1 MSFSEEYAKLRK
13 KRLEEEE
20 EKVDSKTSFAEEYAA
35 LRRQRLREEEKS
47 SSSLSSDE
55 IAKSI
60 LKNPSSLWDTLRED
74 ISAKKEKENA
84 LLEDQQQLFENT
96 KAQLLSDMETYRNA
110 SDKQKEALKPYL
122 KQKYGDIL
130 QLNGEVEEDAY
141 FTSGL
146 LSDGYDYGDIS
157 RTIIGTAKDASNN
170 FWSGALETPEN
181 LIDAA
186 LIGVGH
192 VSDFFGNHSYAE
204 TLYKASGKDLY
215 DAKSMLEAPSIR
227 DQLLKEV
234 GAEPENYT
242 DYSILG
248 GKTNSLLQSGGQM
261 AAASALQA
269 VGVPWE
275 LTMGASSY
283 SQEFNNAKAN
293 GATTGEAAFSAAV
306 SAGAEILTEKLFKI
320 PGLEISGQG
329 KLGTSIADKL
339 AKKFSSTAAKNL
351 LNWGVNLVGEG
362 AEETVTD
369 FFQRLG
375 QVLSYEREETLEE
388 LVNSEDARNK
398 YLSQVKEKLFGE
410 EALESYKDSFIG
422 GAAMSAVGGLP
433 TTISATKAGVDLTSG
448 LSKNEQ
454 AVVDKLFDQEV
465 AERQKSET
473 LSQKDKAKI
482 YEGIIEKLEKGQLST
497 DDIEAVLGGED
508 YKAYKDILDKETAL
522 EDKKKALQE
531 EQMRLREERQKL
543 AEEYTPLNN
552 KAWNERSGE
561 EYDRMDEIDQRIE
574 EIKNRNT
581 EIKTEL
587 KDIDSKLNDETAQ
600 GQKKSQKAQLSQK
613 VYEMSKSDRLVES
626 YLENVRKTQKFEADL
641 SKYSKTQKAFVQKA
655 MDSGVLNNSS
665 TTHELV
671 DLMAN
676 IHEQKGVDFDFTN
689 NEKLKESG
697 FSLEGAEINGFVNG
711 KNVTVNV
718 NAKKALNSVVGHEV
732 AHVLEGSQM
741 YDALAEVVETYAKT
755 KGEYD
760 ARLAQIKNL
769 YTGKEGYTGTDAD
782 AKFRKEVVAD
792 LVGDYIFTDK
802 AFVQNLSTNRNV
814 FQKIYDEI
822 KYLYNVATAGSEQK
836 RQLEKAKKIFAQVWR
851 DTKNTT
857 AEGGTKY
864 SLNKDA
870 ATELHKALYDTR
882 YRNEVRLRDET
893 PAIML
898 AQKGVKNLP
907 MAMNA
912 SHIRENV
919 FTEDEARSLGLRVDD
934 DTHYHGL
941 GEEFFLKVID
951 GLDNVKEAYRG
962 TKNATDPNRGE
973 DYFLLVSEFTDDA
986 GNTVNVPVYI
996 NEHAQFN
1003 RVFVDVNKISTVFG
1017 RENFRDYIN
1026 RQIQQ
1031 KNLVRIK
1038 NRSTQASERN
1048 ELISL
1053 GYGED
1058 ASFEANVPQ
1067 ETPGVNPQNAPTEQQ
1082 NEKGLNREQELIFSL
1097 SNDTKY
1103 ADAGIAL
1110 NKSNGYVAEE
1120 VMEAQKLMRE
1130 RVANRLREMSEKG
1143 VALPE
1148 DMEGKTDI
1156 ANSSYDVTEENTTI
1170 CPRSLSSE
1178 AFVDAVSEYIGR
1190 PLTVEEQIYISQDL
1204 QGRSMTPECTY
1215 CYVATDRKAYR
1226 AFLGEY
1232 VKQRDAVIEELKIAP
1247 NADTSR
1253 SGELYKEFLNGRKD
1267 TSPMY
1272 NRFKMWVDAYQNG
1285 TPMIDA
1291 SHLANM
1297 SKLMGDLNEFGA
1309 ELKPQIED
1317 AMKYAQS
1324 ASWAKK
1330 RVNYVAYNGH
1340 ILKWKQDRINKL
1352 NSHYGLRMYSFSDF
1366 HPAFVLENM
1375 QMISDASVRGLKMLG
1390 YTKDI
1395 DFVEIFAPSGMNI
1408 NVSTFGFESGGNVYE
1423 NNIIGAEWEKAK
1435 ALREQYPN
1443 VGITFVATND
1453 ATVNWALDQ
1462 DWIDVVIPYH
1472 LVRTGAEV
1480 AKAFNY
1486 TNYTSESS
1494 DVKDAEWKKGDK
1506 KYIAPTEHNNDKAT
1520 YLEALAKNHLKP
1532 RFERFLD
1539 NPNYMKLVNECRQS
1553 ASESQ
1558 PVQPKFNEEAIDRTL
1573 ARLEANGYYQPIG
1586 GSVERMYEIAAE
1598 VAEDMTQKLAPT
1610 MSLSETGTEDIAPIG
1625 WNVRGEDVAFDAPMA
1640 TTSEAVEGSVS
1651 EEISGEEIAPL
1662 NAETVVAA
1670 AEEVPAAEM
1679 KPPVAKP
1686 ARQPG
1691 KSEKERK
1698 WYGTSTASEAVDG
1711 AVTPDDIPDEVR
1723 YYQPIPN
1730 KKTLGNANDMLELHG
1745 YDQSLSDF
1753 KSKMRDNKVSLD
1765 DIALGERLIQEAVK
1779 KGDTKTATDL
1789 IMDISILGTELGQKV
1804 QALSIIKRLTPE
1816 GQLKMLTKAVERG
1829 KTKGDKAYKGVEI
1842 TEEDAKIITDV
1853 YKEDGSFDQKELTE
1867 AVETVKQRIAD
1878 RMKIGAMDYV
1888 NEWRYLSMLGNPKT
1902 HIRNIVSNIAMSG
1915 TRAVKNAVARTIEG
1929 IAPIKERTKTWKQA
1943 TDFVKDYA
1951 KQATMEE
1958 YSAAKDGKYSDD
1970 MSLKSKRKVLKGVVG
1985 KAADINSALLSWE
1998 DKVFSQSAYRSSLQ
2012 EYLTANGIKTEA
2024 DLQSNPQLVAKAKAY
2039 AMQQAKEATF
2049 QQDSYIASKISEIE
2063 RKNPLFN
2070 IAIGSTLPFKK
2081 TPINIAKTAAA
2092 YSPLGFARNIYDAV
2106 QVAKGEMDASTAVDH
2121 LAQTLTGSSLAL
2133 IGYFLAQ
2140 AGILNGAGDDDKEGN
2155 YDYQLGKQSYSLNFN
2170 GDTYSLSWLSPVA
2183 MPLFVGANAYEQLV
2197 EGKEWNGDVV
2207 VETLAQTLDPMSEMS
2222 FLSSLDSVLSSYD
2235 SGIQKFV
2242 GIFETAAQSY
2252 VGQFIP
2258 TLSSQVAAA
2267 TDDTKR
2273 STKASADSGFKFGDS
2288 LMNQIK
2294 YKIPGLRQTLEPTTD
2309 VWGNEVKQTEDDGI
2323 RMIESFFAPWSKR
2336 NGIGTTVDEEIK
2348 ELYSQTGD
2356 TGLIPTI
2363 PNSYLNYGGE
2373 KYNMSAEDYTQYK
2386 KLYGQ
2391 TAYGLLDTLFE
2402 MDTYQNASAEE
2413 RADMVNKVY
2422 DYAREE
2428 AKREYFEKQG
2438 VDYTNATK
2446 DGEKYYKEEP
2456 IKGAIDM
2463 DTALDEYKFFVDSPG
2478 KYSVA
2483 VAVGGYEKYTGYKD
2497 SLNDIKSDKD
2507 KNGDSISGSRKKK
2520 VVEYINSLDASFGEK
2535 IILFKS
2541 EYPADDRY
2549 NRQIVEYLNSREDLS
2564 AEDIRTILTELDF
2577 TVDEEGYVT
2586 WD

>member
-146 LSDGYDYGDIS
+146 FADGYDYGDVS
-157 RTIIGTAKDASNN
+157 KTILGTGKDASNN
-170 FWSGALETPEN
+170 FFAGALEIPEN
-181 LIDAA
+181 LMDAA

-192 VSDFFGNHSYAE
+192 VSELFGNKSYADV
-204 TLYKASGKDLY
+204 LYKASGKDIY

-261 AAASALQA
+261 AGAAALQA
-269 VGVPWE
+269 VGVPWQ

-283 SQEFNNAKAN
+283 SQEFNNAKAS
-293 GATTGEAAFSAAV
+293 GATTAEAAFSAAV
-306 SAGAEILTEKLFKI
+306 SAGAEILTERFFKI
-320 PGLEISGQG
+320 PGISVSGQG
-329 KLGTSIADKL
+329 KLGSSIVDKL
-339 AKKFSSTAAKNL
+339 AKSFSGTAAKNL
-351 LNWGVNLVGEG
+351 LNWGVNMIGEG

-375 QVLSYEREETLEE
+375 QVLSYEREETWEE
-388 LVNSEDARNK
+388 LANSEEARNK
-398 YLSQVKEKLFGE
+398 YLSQVKDKLFGE

-433 TTISATKAGVDLTSG
+433 TTISATKNGVDLNSG

-454 AVVDKLFDQEV
+454 AVVDKLFEKEV
-465 AERQKSET
+465 ADREKTET
-473 LSQKDKAKI
+473 ISQKDKAKI
-482 YEGIIEKLEKGQLST
+482 YEEIVEKLEKGQLNT

-508 YKAYKDILDKETAL
+508 YKAYKETLDKETAL

-626 YLENVRKTQKFEADL
+626 YLENVRKTKKFEADL
-641 SKYSKTQKAFVQKA
+641 SKYSEKQKAFVQKA

-697 FSLEGAEINGFVNG
+697 FSLDGAEINGFVNG

-755 KGEYD
+755 KGEFD
-760 ARLAQIKNL
+760 TRLAQIKKL

-851 DTKNTT
+851 DTKNTVVEDGVRYALGAQT
-857 AEGGTKY
+857 AQGQFQYTKPF
-864 SLNKDA
+864 SDQLND
-870 ATELHKALYDTR
+870 
-882 YRNEVRLRDET
+882 
-893 PAIML
+893 
-898 AQKGVKNLP
+898 
-907 MAMNA
+907 
-912 SHIRENV
+912 
-919 FTEDEARSLGLRVDD
+919 
-934 DTHYHGL
+934 
-941 GEEFFLKVID
+941 
-951 GLDNVKEAYRG
+951 
-962 TKNATDPNRGE
+962 
-973 DYFLLVSEFTDDA
+973 
-986 GNTVNVPVYI
+986 
-996 NEHAQFN
+996 
-1003 RVFVDVNKISTVFG
+1003 
-1017 RENFRDYIN
+1017 
-1026 RQIQQ
+1026 
-1031 KNLVRIK
+1031 
-1038 NRSTQASERN
+1038 
-1048 ELISL
+1048 
-1053 GYGED
+1053 
-1058 ASFEANVPQ
+1058 
-1067 ETPGVNPQNAPTEQQ
+1067 
-1082 NEKGLNREQELIFSL
+1082 
-1097 SNDTKY
+1097 
-1103 ADAGIAL
+1103 
-1110 NKSNGYVAEE
+1110 
-1120 VMEAQKLMRE
+1120 
-1130 RVANRLREMSEKG
+1130 
-1143 VALPE
+1143 
-1148 DMEGKTDI
+1148 
-1156 ANSSYDVTEENTTI
+1156 
-1170 CPRSLSSE
+1170 
-1178 AFVDAVSEYIGR
+1178 
-1190 PLTVEEQIYISQDL
+1190 
-1204 QGRSMTPECTY
+1204 
-1215 CYVATDRKAYR
+1215 
-1226 AFLGEY
+1226 
-1232 VKQRDAVIEELKIAP
+1232 
-1247 NADTSR
+1247 
-1253 SGELYKEFLNGRKD
+1253 
-1267 TSPMY
+1267 
-1272 NRFKMWVDAYQNG
+1272 YQNG
-1285 TPMIDA
+1285 NIKPDDALVVGATPNVLKKIGLLALPMTINQKHVGDALNGTYKGTQQEKMDHTFTAQELGKLPEKLADPVAIIYDKRTGKANASESTIDVIVEMTVASGKQVLAAVQVNGSGHINGIRVDANKVSTVHGNTDTVTRLIDA
-1291 SHLANM
+1291 INDHTSGNVSVFYLNNDKTTKVLQSTGNPIPSGLSDLDGFIHSITDTGSPVKMRISSVTESQQFKRWFGDWQNHPENA
-1297 SKLMGDLNEFGA
+1297 SKIVNTDGTPKVMYHGS
-1309 ELKPQIED
+1309 P
-1317 AMKYAQS
+1317 AQFTVFDRKK
-1324 ASWAKK
+1324 AKSS
-1330 RVNYVAYNGH
+1330 G
-1340 ILKWKQDRINKL
+1340 
-1352 NSHYGLRMYSFSDF
+1352 HYGKGFYFTDSTSHAGTYGNQYS
-1366 HPAFVLENM
+1366 VYL
-1375 QMISDASVRGLKMLG
+1375 
-1390 YTKDI
+1390 
-1395 DFVEIFAPSGMNI
+1395 NI
-1408 NVSTFGFESGGNVYE
+1408 RNPLESGGNTVTRDQVRRYLESVAE
-1423 NNIIGAEWEKAK
+1423 NEDYSIENYGTYDVDAILENVMGQEKTTDAFKIIQDINLTAIGDMVEAAE
-1435 ALREQYPN
+1435 LFN
-1443 VGITFVATND
+1443 
-1453 ATVNWALDQ
+1453 TVNGTKFDG
-1462 DWIDVVIPYH
+1462 IRV
-1472 LVRTGAEV
+1472 
-1480 AKAFNY
+1480 
-1486 TNYTSESS
+1486 
-1494 DVKDAEWKKGDK
+1494 
-1506 KYIAPTEHNNDKAT
+1506 PTETVAFYPEQIKSATDNIGTFDGNNPDIR
-1520 YLEALAKNHLKP
+1520 YS
-1532 RFERFLD
+1532 
-1539 NPNYMKLVNECRQS
+1539 M
-1553 ASESQ
+1553 
-1558 PVQPKFNEEAIDRTL
+1558 
-1573 ARLEANGYYQPIG
+1573 
-1586 GSVERMYEIAAE
+1586 
-1598 VAEDMTQKLAPT
+1598 
-1610 MSLSETGTEDIAPIG
+1610 SETDTEDIAPVG
-1625 WNVRGEDVAFDAPMA
+1625 WQIRGEDVAMREQIAPLPDWAPRERTSGRKKTAAEAPIAPMPETVKGPLPETVEAPEAESTMYAPMA

-1711 AVTPDDIPDEVR
+1711 AVTPDDIPDELR

-1853 YKEDGSFDQKELTE
+1853 YKEDGTFDQKELTE

-1998 DKVFSQSAYRSSLQ
+1998 DKVFSKSAYRSSLQ

-2092 YSPLGFARNIYDAV
+2092 YSPLGTARVIYDAFNMKNGKV
-2106 QVAKGEMDASTAVDH
+2106 KATETVDH
-2121 LAQTLTGSSLAL
+2121 IAQSLTGWAL
-2133 IGYFLAQ
+2133 FAMGYFFAQ
-2140 AGILNGAGDDDKEGN
+2140 AGILNGAGEDDKESK
-2155 YDYQLGKQSYSLNFN
+2155 YDYQLGEQAYSFNFN

-2197 EGKEWNGDVV
+2197 EEKDWDANVTFE
-2207 VETLAQTLDPMSEMS
+2207 AICQTLDPLSEMS

-2235 SGIQKFV
+2235 SGIQKFG

-2323 RMIESFFAPWSKR
+2323 RTIESFFAPWSKR

-2463 DTALDEYKFFVDSPG
+2463 DMALDEYKFFVDSPG

-2507 KNGDSISGSRKKK
+2507 KNGDSVSGSRKKK

-2577 TVDEEGYVT
+2577 KVDEEGYVT

>member
-13 KRLEEEE
+13 KRLGEEEKKIDSGSSFSERYAALKKKREEEEE
-20 EKVDSKTSFAEEYAA
+20 EKP
-35 LRRQRLREEEKS
+35 
-47 SSSLSSDE
+47 SSSLTQSTQTTMTSTDAISLWRSALNALDTAE
-55 IAKSI
+55 TDAQKQAIGDALKSMLGDNI
-60 LKNPSSLWDTLRED
+60 PDRNSIKVVEDNSGVFKSSSLWDDGYQVGDITRTIGSSANDLGVSFLEGVSQPVEGLTDLLLHGTAELIDLFGGDEAADALRDWTSVNHVQKAAQWYRDFTGKGDESALGD
-74 ISAKKEKENA
+74 FSRNIGSGLGQIADMILLGELGAAAGWGSKAIGAANTGFLGLSSMGSGIGEALQGGATKGEAWGYGALQGAVEAGSEMIFGGLGKGLKVLGLGKGLTSIDDQIAKKISSGISNKFFKSLTQAGVKASAEGLEEVLAGIGTAAAKKLTYLSEEEFGQ
-84 LLEDQQQLFENT
+84 LLEDEN
-96 KAQLLSDMETYRNA
+96 LWESFL
-110 SDKQKEALKPYL
+110 
-122 KQKYGDIL
+122 
-130 QLNGEVEEDAY
+130 
-141 FTSGL
+141 
-146 LSDGYDYGDIS
+146 
-157 RTIIGTAKDASNN
+157 
-170 FWSGALETPEN
+170 SGA
-181 LIDAA
+181 I
-186 LIGVGH
+186 
-192 VSDFFGNHSYAE
+192 VSGIAQMGDVANSTQTG
-204 TLYKASGKDLY
+204 
-215 DAKSMLEAPSIR
+215 R
-227 DQLLKEV
+227 DMIT
-234 GAEPENYT
+234 G
-242 DYSILG
+242 
-248 GKTNSLLQSGGQM
+248 
-261 AAASALQA
+261 
-269 VGVPWE
+269 
-275 LTMGASSY
+275 LT
-283 SQEFNNAKAN
+283 
-293 GATTGEAAFSAAV
+293 
-306 SAGAEILTEKLFKI
+306 
-320 PGLEISGQG
+320 
-329 KLGTSIADKL
+329 
-339 AKKFSSTAAKNL
+339 
-351 LNWGVNLVGEG
+351 
-362 AEETVTD
+362 
-369 FFQRLG
+369 
-375 QVLSYEREETLEE
+375 
-388 LVNSEDARNK
+388 
-398 YLSQVKEKLFGE
+398 
-410 EALESYKDSFIG
+410 
-422 GAAMSAVGGLP
+422 
-433 TTISATKAGVDLTSG
+433 
-448 LSKNEQ
+448 KNEQ
-454 AVVDKLFDQEV
+454 AVVDKVYENELSNLTKQQDKVTGREKSKLYDTV
-465 AERQKSET
+465 IERM
-473 LSQKDKAKI
+473 
-482 YEGIIEKLEKGQLST
+482 EKGQLST

-574 EIKNRNT
+574 EIKNRNA

-689 NEKLKESG
+689 SEKLKESG

-760 ARLAQIKNL
+760 ARLAQIKKL

-851 DTKNTT
+851 ETKNTT

-864 SLNKDA
+864 SYSKPNFTKDEWSIVNRKRFSEFYNPKYDLDTDRKWMYFNEKGMSGFAIYSKTDPDDPTLLHWSRGKSASKDYEKISLFLEGGKNANSGRTAIDRLLADIKHNERIGSNGISYAEGSLPSIENVPVSFGTSGSNRRGDYGDGAENLRAEEITEYNKEASENSDA
-870 ATELHKALYDTR
+870 SSVTFSNDYATIRNFMKEGDTGER
-882 YRNEVRLRDET
+882 DSDIQYSLSGNIDKYSEPFYSNMAIVVDGVKQDKLGASSVVNMLRG
-893 PAIML
+893 
-898 AQKGVKNLP
+898 KGVKAEEIKWSGIEAWLDGKKSVTKAELQEFVKGSQLQIDEVVLDDGENSVISYTDDELQRLDELQDQYQQRMDQARALWQEAYGEEIPWDIEFADDSSAAISREIIRRNGGVRDFAGVDALSEAEQTLYTEVCQNLHVTDLWI
-907 MAMNA
+907 AQ
-912 SHIRENV
+912 IR
-919 FTEDEARSLGLRVDD
+919 DRAEAR
-934 DTHYHGL
+934 
-941 GEEFFLKVID
+941 
-951 GLDNVKEAYRG
+951 
-962 TKNATDPNRGE
+962 
-973 DYFLLVSEFTDDA
+973 
-986 GNTVNVPVYI
+986 
-996 NEHAQFN
+996 
-1003 RVFVDVNKISTVFG
+1003 
-1017 RENFRDYIN
+1017 
-1026 RQIQQ
+1026 Q
-1031 KNLVRIK
+1031 KNTSKTHWSDYKLKGGENYREYMFKLPGSDYRNQAMDVHWKGETGVLAHARVQDFNTENGKMLFIEEIQSDWHNEGQK
-1038 NRSTQASERN
+1038 SGYRKANQKTQEQLRRESEKAYESFYSAVEKMVYDNAKWEDDNAVYYVHPVVVAEMFEGNESHFSKYGFTNKQIESIRSMVAAEAERKAQ
-1048 ELISL
+1048 L
-1053 GYGED
+1053 
-1058 ASFEANVPQ
+1058 Q
-1067 ETPGVNPQNAPTEQQ
+1067 EAPTERSAPDAPFSKTYQEYVLKRMIREAA
-1082 NEKGLNREQELIFSL
+1082 EKGYDVIGW
-1097 SNDTKY
+1097 TT
-1103 ADAGIAL
+1103 ADIQSDRWSEDYTEGYRIEYDQDIPKFL
-1110 NKSNGYVAEE
+1110 NKYGKKWGTKV
-1120 VMEAQKLMRE
+1120 
-1130 RVANRLREMSEKG
+1130 
-1143 VALPE
+1143 
-1148 DMEGKTDI
+1148 GKT
-1156 ANSSYDVTEENTTI
+1156 
-1170 CPRSLSSE
+1170 
-1178 AFVDAVSEYIGR
+1178 
-1190 PLTVEEQIYISQDL
+1190 
-1204 QGRSMTPECTY
+1204 
-1215 CYVATDRKAYR
+1215 
-1226 AFLGEY
+1226 
-1232 VKQRDAVIEELKIAP
+1232 
-1247 NADTSR
+1247 
-1253 SGELYKEFLNGRKD
+1253 
-1267 TSPMY
+1267 
-1272 NRFKMWVDAYQNG
+1272 
-1285 TPMIDA
+1285 
-1291 SHLANM
+1291 
-1297 SKLMGDLNEFGA
+1297 
-1309 ELKPQIED
+1309 
-1317 AMKYAQS
+1317 
-1324 ASWAKK
+1324 
-1330 RVNYVAYNGH
+1330 
-1340 ILKWKQDRINKL
+1340 
-1352 NSHYGLRMYSFSDF
+1352 
-1366 HPAFVLENM
+1366 VLENGTEVW
-1375 QMISDASVRGLKMLG
+1375 SVAITDEMKQSVL
-1390 YTKDI
+1390 
-1395 DFVEIFAPSGMNI
+1395 
-1408 NVSTFGFESGGNVYE
+1408 YE
-1423 NNIIGAEWEKAK
+1423 G
-1435 ALREQYPN
+1435 
-1443 VGITFVATND
+1443 
-1453 ATVNWALDQ
+1453 
-1462 DWIDVVIPYH
+1462 
-1472 LVRTGAEV
+1472 
-1480 AKAFNY
+1480 
-1486 TNYTSESS
+1486 
-1494 DVKDAEWKKGDK
+1494 
-1506 KYIAPTEHNNDKAT
+1506 
-1520 YLEALAKNHLKP
+1520 
-1532 RFERFLD
+1532 
-1539 NPNYMKLVNECRQS
+1539 
-1553 ASESQ
+1553 Q
-1558 PVQPKFNEEAIDRTL
+1558 P
-1573 ARLEANGYYQPIG
+1573 
-1586 GSVERMYEIAAE
+1586 MY
-1598 VAEDMTQKLAPT
+1598 
-1610 MSLSETGTEDIAPIG
+1610 SLSETDTEDIAPIG

-1662 NAETVVAA
+1662 NAETVAVAT
-1670 AEEVPAAEM
+1670 EEVPAAEM

-1745 YDQSLSDF
+1745 YDQSLADF
-1753 KSKMRDNKVSLD
+1753 KSKMRNNKVSLD

-1853 YKEDGSFDQKELTE
+1853 YNADGTFDQKELTE

-1970 MSLKSKRKVLKGVVG
+1970 MSLKSKRKVLKGVAG

-1998 DKVFSQSAYRSSLQ
+1998 DKVFSKSAYRSSLQ

-2106 QVAKGEMDASTAVDH
+2106 QVAKGEMEASTAVDH

-2183 MPLFVGANAYEQLV
+2183 MPLFGGANAYEQLV
-2197 EGKEWNGDVV
+2197 EGKEWNVDVV
-2207 VETLAQTLDPMSEMS
+2207 VKTLAQTLDPMSEMS

-2323 RMIESFFAPWSKR
+2323 RTIESFFAPWSKR

-2463 DTALDEYKFFVDSPG
+2463 DMALDEYKFFVDSPG

-2497 SLNDIKSDKD
+2497 SLNDIKSDKNA
-2507 KNGDSISGSRKKK
+2507 NGDSVSGSRKKK

-2577 TVDEEGYVT
+2577 KVDEEGYVT